1 MNISVARISIFP
13 IKSLDG
19 VAVDRATVLTSGA
32 LLGDREFAL
41 VDGAGKF
48 VNGKRTDAIH
58 RIRSTFELDRRL
70 VTLNL
75 EGKSNY
81 QIFSLDRD
89 LLQLEDWFSN
99 YFGFTIKLIQNKI
112 IGFPD
117 DTESPAPT
125 IIGTSTL
132 ATVTS
137 WFSHLNI
144 EETRRRFRTN
154 IELDTDTAFWEDRLF
169 STKDKGKKFSIGNVE
184 FEGINPCQ
192 RCIVPTRHTID
203 GMADSSFQKI
213 FTNKRRETLPDWVEK
228 SRFNHFYRLAVNTR
242 LASIGDGTIGV
253 GDAIEL
259 REEE

>member
-41 VDGAGKF
+41 VDETGKF
-48 VNGKRTDAIH
+48 VNGKRIDAIH
-58 RIRSTFELDRRL
+58 RIRSTFDLDRRF

-89 LLQLEDWFSN
+89 ILQLEDWFSN
-99 YFGFTIKLIQNKI
+99 YFGFTIKIIQNKTV
-112 IGFPD
+112 GFPD
-117 DTESPAPT
+117 DIKSPAPT

-144 EETRRRFRTN
+144 EETRKRFRTN

-169 STKDKGKKFSIGNVE
+169 STKDKGRRFSIGNVE

-192 RCIVPTRHTID
+192 RCIVPTRDAVNGI
-203 GMADSSFQKI
+203 ADSNFQKI
-213 FTNKRRETLPDWVEK
+213 FTNKRQETLPKWVEK

-242 LASIGDGTIGV
+242 LASIGDSTIRV
-253 GDAIEL
+253 GDSIKL
-259 REEE
+259 RNED